1 MAGKKRE
8 CKSCRKMMRSDNLQK
23 HEKICRE
30 GTPSDM
36 FKEISAMIGM
46 KEPSTTKTEEAVKN
60 TGSEVN
66 SPINSAQLRSDANA
80 SVNQKNEHEEESMD
94 ISEVNDDSDD
104 NDNSD
109 DGESSASSSNIISLK
124 EIRSRVLLAKLS
136 QFVHEINGNDTLK
149 QKMLAIL
156 QKLERNSDDDDDDD
170 DDDNDDEKISFYG
183 LITQTAQNLTK
194 NLRENLHKLLF
205 DIDFGYIDEKIRKMI
220 KDFLDGKEHAE
231 SITHILRDDLD
242 SMKVKLIINE
252 IDRVQRKVK
261 EVLQRLKN
269 IHDSDVMKT
278 LESLKMHEQ
287 ITDEQFKRM
296 AIVENDLKSFAKA
309 MEGSGLW
316 LARR

>member
-1 MAGKKRE
+1 MANTCQKCGKSYIHRQSLCKHKRTCNE
-8 CKSCRKMMRSDNLQK
+8 KPKSEF
-23 HEKICRE
+23 EKIR
-30 GTPSDM
+30 DM
-36 FKEISAMIGM
+36 LNIKP
-46 KEPSTTKTEEAVKN
+46 KKTLEDEE
-60 TGSEVN
+60 
-66 SPINSAQLRSDANA
+66 R
-80 SVNQKNEHEEESMD
+80 M
-94 ISEVNDDSDD
+94 EVNDEK
-104 NDNSD
+104 N
-109 DGESSASSSNIISLK
+109 GESSASSSNVISLK
-124 EIRSRVLLAKLS
+124 EIRFRVLLAKLS

-156 QKLERNSDDDDDDD
+156 QKLERNSDDNDDDDD
-170 DDDNDDEKISFYG
+170 DSDDDDDDENISFYG
-183 LITQTAQNLTK
+183 LITRTAQNLTK

-205 DIDFGYIDEKIRKMI
+205 DMDFGYFDEKIRKMI

-231 SITHILRDDLD
+231 SITHFLRDDLD
-242 SMKVKLIINE
+242 SMKVKLIIHE

-296 AIVENDLKSFAKA
+296 AIVENDLESFAKA